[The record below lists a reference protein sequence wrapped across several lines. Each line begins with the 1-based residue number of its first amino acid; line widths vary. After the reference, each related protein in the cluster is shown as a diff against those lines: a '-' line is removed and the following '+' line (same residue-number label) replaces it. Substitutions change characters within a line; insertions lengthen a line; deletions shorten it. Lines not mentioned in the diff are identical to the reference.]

1 MTPAFSYALLG
12 LGIGLMTSAPV
23 GPVNIMALRRAIHFG
38 FSAGILVG
46 LGAVVADTLFAAAAL
61 FGISAVAEFVELHE
75 FWIKVTGAALLVVFA
90 IAVLRSH
97 PHVDRDREGFDH
109 TLLRDSAAAFAM
121 TITNPGAVLGFLAIF
136 GSLGDW
142 APQPGDHFGAA
153 AMLAGVSCGAF
164 LWWCLVAGG
173 VTALRDRFTDKW
185 LEMVNRIAGIALIVF
200 ASAIAASLF

>member
-121 TITNPGAVLGFLAIF
+121 TITNPGAVLGFLAI
-136 GSLGDW
+136 LEVW
-142 APQPGDHFGAA
+142 ATGRLSRETISAQRPCWPACRAA
-153 AMLAGVSCGAF
+153 PSCGGVSLPG
-164 LWWCLVAGG
+164 
-173 VTALRDRFTDKW
+173 
-185 LEMVNRIAGIALIVF
+185 E
-200 ASAIAASLF
+200 